1 MVSYDFPLLIG
12 IIILGLIGIEIPND
26 LEIINSNHHWGF
38 CLVGLIL
45 QVMGMGTHWG
55 FFLEPLGSI

>member
-1 MVSYDFPLLIG
+1 MGLSLESSLIG
-12 IIILGLIGIEIPND
+12 LSGIEIPND
-26 LEIINSNHHWGF
+26 LESTINSNHHWGF

-55 FFLEPLGSI
+55 FCLESLGII